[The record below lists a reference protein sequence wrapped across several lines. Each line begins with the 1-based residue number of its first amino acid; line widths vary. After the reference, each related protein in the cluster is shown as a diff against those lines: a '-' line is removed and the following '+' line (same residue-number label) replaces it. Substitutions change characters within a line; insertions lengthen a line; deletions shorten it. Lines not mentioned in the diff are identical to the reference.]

1 VQGSEDDDDDQQEGY
16 MTMMMLDGRWMG
28 DGQWS
33 MVNGQWTPTCER
45 SRNTASETFESH
57 NTIKEYIG

>member
-1 VQGSEDDDDDQQEGY
+1 MVQGSEDDDDDRQEGY
-16 MTMMMLDGRWMG
+16 MTMMMLDGRWSMG

-33 MVNGQWTPTCER
+33 MCER